1 MSGALCLVEVR
12 QVFQLRVDLPAGQFL
27 CERSDGGEQDQDEQS
42 PGRALHRTGAASLL
56 VLVLVR
62 FVGLG
67 LGLLAFRERWVGV
80 FRRRGVRGERRVVEV
95 NLEQREFSTC
105 HGTIDD
111 STTVIDGG
119 QFIDIA
125 AHRRCMDDTRR
136 AFLEALLSVPGPSG
150 FEARGQRVWID
161 HVEAYADE
169 VQVDDYG
176 NAVATYHGDDG
187 PSVAL
192 AGHGDQ
198 IGLIVR
204 RIEEKGFLR
213 VGRIGGTDRTVTQGR
228 RVVAHGDDGPVP
240 GVVGQ
245 TAIHLRDTD
254 TEGSVDVDEQYVDI
268 GAADGDEAR
277 ELVSVG
283 DPVTVA
289 SEGVVDLAGNRLTAA
304 GLDNRVGVWSAAE
317 GLRRAAAAEV
327 DATVHAVST
336 VQEEVG
342 LQGARMVGE
351 EMDLNAV
358 VAIDVTHAGDHP
370 GLDTGQRTPI
380 DLGGGPVV
388 VRGSANHPVLVD
400 EARAAADDDGIAV
413 QLQASG
419 SRTGTDADAFYVAGG
434 GTPTLSVGIPNR
446 YMHTPAE
453 VVDAE
458 DLTDTARLM
467 GSLVG
472 RLAARDS
479 FTVDV

>member
-1 MSGALCLVEVR
+1 
-12 QVFQLRVDLPAGQFL
+12 
-27 CERSDGGEQDQDEQS
+27 
-42 PGRALHRTGAASLL
+42 
-56 VLVLVR
+56 
-62 FVGLG
+62 
-67 LGLLAFRERWVGV
+67 
-80 FRRRGVRGERRVVEV
+80 
-95 NLEQREFSTC
+95 
-105 HGTIDD
+105 
-111 STTVIDGG
+111 
-119 QFIDIA
+119 
-125 AHRRCMDDTRR
+125 MDDERR
-136 AFLEALLSVPGPSG
+136 AFLEDLLSVPGPSG
-150 FEARGQRVWID
+150 FETRGQRVWID
-161 HVEAYADE
+161 HVEAHADE
-169 VQVDDYG
+169 VRVDDYG
-176 NAVATYHGDDG
+176 NAVATYHGGNG

-192 AGHGDQ
+192 TGHGDQ

-204 RIEEKGFLR
+204 RVEEEGFLR

-228 RVVAHGDDGPVP
+228 RVVVRGNDGPVP

-254 TEGSVDVDEQYVDI
+254 TEGPVDVDEQYVDI

-277 ELVSVG
+277 DLVSVG

-289 SEGVVDLAGNRLTAA
+289 TESVVDLVGSRLTAA

-351 EMDLNAV
+351 EMDLDAV
-358 VAIDVTHAGDHP
+358 VAVDVTHAGDHP
-370 GLDTGQRTPI
+370 GLDTGQQTPVN
-380 DLGGGPVV
+380 LGAGPVV

-400 EARAAADDDGIAV
+400 EARTAADDDGIAV

-453 VVDAE
+453 VVDAG
-458 DLTDTARLM
+458 DLTDTARLL
-467 GSLVG
+467 GSLAE
-472 RLAARDS
+472 RLGARDS
-479 FTVDV
+479 FAVDV